1 MYRSL
6 LLALALAGAPFV
18 LAPTAVAQT
27 TVRVLDGD
35 WRWAV
40 ETPRGPMSGLLRAA
54 TDASGQLG
62 IAMSMDSSENGL
74 TSVLNL
80 ARTND
85 RVTFVLPNND
95 FGNIEVLLN
104 FADSTFYGNVAGIDF
119 DLPINGRRLTW
130 VVPAVATISN
140 RTPLAGRWTYSVE
153 VPGQTVRGFLTFNA
167 VRPDS
172 LTGEIAQEEQPDRKI
187 PVNGLALAPDGTAR
201 FWIAAPG
208 EIGRVD
214 YIVRVSSPDRLSGS
228 LTAMGYAFDLVGA
241 RVAETSASASPVAG
255 AWSYALET
263 PNGASSGRIELA
275 ADASGALSGRI
286 VRASGE
292 ASELSSATLDG
303 DVLTLVY
310 PSARYGSMTMRL
322 AVSGDALTGA
332 LLVGQTEMPVRA
344 TRIAN

>member
-54 TDASGQLG
+54 TNASGQLG
-62 IAMSMDSSENGL
+62 IAMSMGSSENGL

-80 ARTND
+80 TRAND

-95 FGNIEVLLN
+95 IGNIEVLLN
-104 FADSTFYGNVAGIDF
+104 FADSTFYGNVAGNGF

-172 LTGEIAQEEQPDRKI
+172 LTGEVAQEEQPDRKM
-187 PVNGLALAPDGTAR
+187 PVSGLALAPDGTAR
-201 FWIAAPG
+201 FWITAPG

-228 LTAMGYAFDLVGA
+228 LTAMGYSFDLTGA
-241 RVAETSASASPVAG
+241 RVAETSASPVAG

-275 ADASGALSGRI
+275 ADASGTLSGRI
-286 VRASGE
+286 VRSSGE
-292 ASELSSATLDG
+292 VSELSSAALDG

-322 AVSGDALTGA
+322 AVSDDALTGA